1 MRSQTTYGIHK
12 KYKPGQLLTICKNV
26 FRITKNKSI
35 FQIVASVIYF
45 HLNKKWC
52 DYRMCNRCMS
62 RCYFKL
68 IKSIRVELHQP

>member
-1 MRSQTTYGIHK
+1 MRSQTTSGIHK

-35 FQIVASVIYF
+35 FSDCCKCDLFSFEQ
-45 HLNKKWC
+45 KEWC
-52 DYRMCNRCMS
+52 DYCMCNRCMS

-68 IKSIRVELHQP
+68 IKKHKG